1 MNVNTDMRSAQ
12 TVADAFAKIKTTTK
26 EKLDHSKMMLNQ
38 VDDEMR
44 THFHTEINNVRLF
57 FQSCT

>member
-1 MNVNTDMRSAQ
+1 MRPAQ

-44 THFHTEINNVRLF
+44 THFHTEINNVRLL